1 MNDILQVTQNIIPI
15 ATQVSLILIA
25 VSLIL
30 LLIRIVKGPTNADR
44 AVALDAIGINMVGLG
59 ALLSITL
66 GTTKF
71 NDVVL
76 LIGIL
81 LFIGT
86 LVIAKYLEKGVIIDR
101 DTD

>member
-1 MNDILQVTQNIIPI
+1 M
-15 ATQVSLILIA
+15 LIA

-30 LLIRIVKGPTNADR
+30 LLIRIVQGPTNADR
-44 AVALDAIGINMVGLG
+44 AVALDAIGINLVGLA
-59 ALLSITL
+59 ALLSIL
-66 GTTKF
+66 LATTKF

-81 LFIGT
+81 LYIGT
-86 LVIAKYLEKGVIIDR
+86 LVIAKYIEKGVIIDR

>member
-1 MNDILQVTQNIIPI
+1 MNDILKLTDSLLEVVTALSI
-15 ATQVSLILIA
+15 ILIA

-30 LLIRIVKGPTNADR
+30 LLIRIIQGPTNADR
-44 AVALDAIGINMVGLG
+44 AVALDAIGINLVGLA
-59 ALLSITL
+59 ALLSIIL
-66 GTTKF
+66 VTTKF

-101 DTD
+101 HTD